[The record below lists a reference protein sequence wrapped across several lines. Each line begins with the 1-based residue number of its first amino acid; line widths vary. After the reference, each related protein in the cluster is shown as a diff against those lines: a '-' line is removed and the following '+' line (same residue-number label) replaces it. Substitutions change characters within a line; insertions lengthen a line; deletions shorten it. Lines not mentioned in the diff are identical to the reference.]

1 MIKMLMLAIL
11 FGLNSSFAGFGA
23 GFGAQTTNVT
33 GTWDF
38 QVETGQGSGAP
49 VFNLK
54 QEGEKLTGDYKGTF
68 GEAPVT
74 GTVKGAKIE
83 FSFKVTGD
91 ISATIAYTS
100 TIEGDSMKGSVKLGD
115 LGEGTWTAKKRK

>member
-1 MIKMLMLAIL
+1 MIKTLMLAIL
-11 FGLNSSFAGFGA
+11 FGLNLSFGGFP
-23 GFGAQTTNVT
+23 AQTANVT

-38 QVETGQGSGAP
+38 QVETGQGSGTP
-49 VFNLK
+49 VFTFK

-91 ISATIAYTS
+91 ISATIAYTG
-100 TIEGDSMKGSVKLGD
+100 TIEGDTMKGSVKLGD

>member
-1 MIKMLMLAIL
+1 MIKTLMLAIL
-11 FGLNSSFAGFGA
+11 FGLNSSFG
-23 GFGAQTTNVT
+23 GFGAQATNVT

-49 VFNLK
+49 VFTFK

-91 ISATIAYTS
+91 ISATIAYTG
-100 TIEGDSMKGSVKLGD
+100 TIEGETMKGSVKLGD